1 MKKLFKEFTSAQL
14 AKLKKEYDPLK
25 GKTLSTD
32 QWKRMEAMLAK
43 YPTPMLVKIANADI
57 PMLATA
63 AKSELVIKRKTHKW
77 SDFRRPMDMGESLQ
91 VMEEITEACW
101 VGYKQV
107 GMKDKGGRQVPN
119 CVPDPDNKISKQ
131 KKEKVNEVD
140 LSKAQIKQA
149 HDKADDL
156 PKKDFIKRYG
166 KDGDAVR
173 FATATNM
180 VKKKLG
186 IGEEVE
192 LEEANFVFT
201 YTDPTSPFGASKR
214 QGKLIVAK
222 DKNTATKEFKK
233 MKPKATIKDVEEV
246 DNMYGHESVEVELE
260 EGRMKELHT
269 LIQQGKS
276 AEEISK
282 IMGVD
287 VKTIKSLMP
296 KEDVEEDR
304 APGPITNPD
313 VATAL
318 RQYAAQRPL
327 EFKKSAG
334 NFPYK
339 EGDKKANFDI
349 LQDLALKDMK
359 QFNIKFKA
367 MDNDSK
373 DHVKKAL
380 AKKGLSSTL
389 VNDNKPKGDQ
399 TMNES
404 YKDKFNATMK
414 KFGINSLDDLK
425 SDEDKKKFF
434 KAVDNAHVAK
444 NEVKEDHD
452 CAKVHPDNSHEEW
465 EKSQSENVEEAFTK
479 KDFKANERDNEHG
492 ENAKIVV
499 GLFGTPQDVA
509 VIDAIN
515 ARHKKQRYIS
525 KEDQKKRDAIVNK
538 YYKKLKEEVTKT
550 GDDDLAPDALKLNAM
565 VKDPHK
571 SKGDNPKKDL
581 NATYM
586 KSDVRADVKNGGG
599 ADMSKVNDKPKIQAA
614 LKKISASYESR
625 KYHDTKPG
633 SIQDAIMQM
642 QMDEYKMITVEDKKL
657 DGMIKTYLSKGG
669 TITKLPP
676 ALQKGAK
683 PSDMKKHKIGDK
695 GVVKS
700 HMYKMK
706 EVREFITTYNSHF
719 LTNYKA
725 EEFILKDRL
734 DEAMNIST
742 VKKEIQKIYDT
753 AKKDGY
759 LGLKGHDDFKD
770 LLQQTDTKK
779 LYPKMHELGTFL
791 SSATTGIFKTPSSA
805 KSGALGKELVKL
817 SYKIS

>member
-1 MKKLFKEFTSAQL
+1 MKKLFKEFTSNQL
-14 AKLKKEYDPLK
+14 ARLKKEYDPLK

-43 YPTPMLVKIANADI
+43 YPTPMLVKIAKADI

-77 SDFRRPMDMGESLQ
+77 SDFRQKMDMGESLQ

-140 LSKAQIKQA
+140 LSKSQIKKVEKQ
-149 HDKADDL
+149 ADDL
-156 PKKDFIKRYG
+156 PKNDFIKRYG
-166 KDGDAVR
+166 KDGDSVR
-173 FATATNM
+173 YATATNM

-186 IGEEVE
+186 IGE
-192 LEEANFVFT
+192 
-201 YTDPTSPFGASKR
+201 
-214 QGKLIVAK
+214 
-222 DKNTATKEFKK
+222 
-233 MKPKATIKDVEEV
+233 
-246 DNMYGHESVEVELE
+246 EVELE

-282 IMGVD
+282 IMGLD

-296 KEDVEEDR
+296 KED
-304 APGPITNPD
+304 
-313 VATAL
+313 
-318 RQYAAQRPL
+318 
-327 EFKKSAG
+327 
-334 NFPYK
+334 
-339 EGDKKANFDI
+339 
-349 LQDLALKDMK
+349 
-359 QFNIKFKA
+359 
-367 MDNDSK
+367 
-373 DHVKKAL
+373 
-380 AKKGLSSTL
+380 
-389 VNDNKPKGDQ
+389 
-399 TMNES
+399 
-404 YKDKFNATMK
+404 
-414 KFGINSLDDLK
+414 
-425 SDEDKKKFF
+425 
-434 KAVDNAHVAK
+434 
-444 NEVKEDHD
+444 
-452 CAKVHPDNSHEEW
+452 
-465 EKSQSENVEEAFTK
+465 VEEAFTK

-525 KEDQKKRDAIVNK
+525 REDQKKRDAIVNK
-538 YYKKLKEEVTKT
+538 YYSKLKEQRAHTSPEVAAALRQYVAQRPLLWRGEVGKADKKDFEELMRLSLKDMKAFNKKFNSMDTDPRDGVRQALMKKGLQSHLTDETKQRGDQTMNESYKDKFNATMKKFGINSLDDLKSDEEKKKFFKAVDNAHDTKNEEVLDEKLSSQDLKDVKVNNYVTIKGRQYVIDKLLPNNKIKVSDKRGDFHTFNINDVDSVEDWKASNKITRSEDMQHGYDSQGKSLAPINAMKT
-550 GDDDLAPDALKLNAM
+550 GDDDLTPDALKLNAM

-571 SKGDNPKKDL
+571 SKGDNPKKDM
-581 NATYM
+581 NAMYM

-642 QMDEYKMITVEDKKL
+642 QMDEYRMITVEDKKL
-657 DGMIKTYLSKGG
+657 DDMIKTYLAKGG

-676 ALQKGAK
+676 ALQKGSK

-700 HMYKMK
+700 MYKMK

-719 LTNYKA
+719 LTNFKA

-734 DEAMNIST
+734 E
-742 VKKEIQKIYDT
+742 
-753 AKKDGY
+753 G
-759 LGLKGHDDFKD
+759 
-770 LLQQTDTKK
+770 
-779 LYPKMHELGTFL
+779 
-791 SSATTGIFKTPSSA
+791 
-805 KSGALGKELVKL
+805 
-817 SYKIS
+817 